1 MNIATEIQDAINY
14 IEEHLTDEIDS
25 NQIAREACLSNFYF
39 QRIFKALFGYSIGE
53 YIRFRRLTL
62 AGNELAES
70 DVKVIDVALK
80 YGYETPESFSRAFK
94 DFHGIAPSQVKGD
107 YKKLKTFSRL
117 SVIIT
122 LRGGSMDNYKI
133 VKKEAFKVLEKV
145 EKHTVDD
152 EINKNTIPEFWER
165 SWQDGT
171 VRTLMG
177 YMDKSNNLLGICYN
191 SDYSDSK
198 NFDYSIGCICKEDT
212 QAPEGFRLNTIP
224 ARTWV
229 VFECVG
235 AMPTAMQEAWHT
247 ISAEIIP
254 SSSYKPTEE
263 FDIEVYSAG
272 NMNSPDYKS
281 EVWIPIKSG
290 K

>member
-39 QRIFKALFGYSIGE
+39 QRIFKVLFGYSIGE

-70 DVKVIDVALK
+70 DAKVVDVALK

-152 EINKNTIPEFWER
+152 EINKNTIP
-165 SWQDGT
+165 
-171 VRTLMG
+171 
-177 YMDKSNNLLGICYN
+177 
-191 SDYSDSK
+191 
-198 NFDYSIGCICKEDT
+198 
-212 QAPEGFRLNTIP
+212 

-272 NMNSPDYKS
+272 DMNSPDYKS